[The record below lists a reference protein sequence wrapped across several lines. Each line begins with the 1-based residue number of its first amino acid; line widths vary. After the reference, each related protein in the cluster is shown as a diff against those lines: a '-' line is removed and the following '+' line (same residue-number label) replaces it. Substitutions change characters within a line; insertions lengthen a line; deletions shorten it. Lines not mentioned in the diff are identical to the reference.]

1 MSARPLIVIRPE
13 PGCSAT
19 LSAARGLGLEV
30 HGFPLFAVEPVVWD
44 VPEAAGFDGLLAG
57 SANVFRHGGEG
68 LARLTAL
75 PVHAVGAATAEAARA
90 AGFRVAQ
97 VGEGGLQVL
106 AGRLAPGNYLRLAG
120 EDHVPLDPAAGA
132 RIESRI
138 VYAARALPMPSA
150 LIALLSVPCVV
161 ALHSGEAA
169 RHFAAECKSHGVQRQ
184 HVTIAALAPR
194 IAAMAGSGWG
204 DVGISAQRTD
214 TAMLELAERMC
225 QTV

>member
-1 MSARPLIVIRPE
+1 MTARPFIVIRPE

-19 LSAARGLGLEV
+19 LSAARDLGLEA
-30 HGFPLFAVEPVVWD
+30 HGFALFAVGPVAWD
-44 VPEAAGFDGLLAG
+44 VPDAADFDGLLAG

-68 LARLTAL
+68 IARLTAL

-106 AGRLAPGNYLRLAG
+106 AARLAPGNYLRLAG
-120 EDHVPLDPAAGA
+120 EDHVPLDPAKGA

-138 VYAARALPMPSA
+138 VYAARAVPMPSA
-150 LIALLSVPCVV
+150 LVRLLAAPCVV

-169 RHFAAECKSHGVQRQ
+169 RHFTTECEMHGVDRKQISL
-184 HVTIAALAPR
+184 VVLAPR
-194 IAAMAGSGWG
+194 IAEMAGRGWD
-204 DVGISAQRTD
+204 DVFISEQRTD

-225 QTV
+225 QTM